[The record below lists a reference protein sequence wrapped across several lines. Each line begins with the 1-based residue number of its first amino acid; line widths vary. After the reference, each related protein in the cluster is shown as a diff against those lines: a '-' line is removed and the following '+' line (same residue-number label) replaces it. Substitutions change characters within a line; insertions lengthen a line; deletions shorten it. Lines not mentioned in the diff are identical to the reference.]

1 MSATKFKVKQVKDG
15 SETGL
20 ETYVELPIDQEETVR
35 LMPSEGGIDIGS
47 GVLNWGNAYLG
58 NVECGTID
66 TSSDLTV
73 NGDATVTGE
82 LDVDNITSN
91 VSIGVAAAHSV
102 SVDIDSNNGGD
113 TATFRLTANGGANNL
128 VTVDEEG
135 DVLVYGNV
143 FVDGD
148 KISRVDTDPLVLDA
162 TRLVVQNSLGT
173 GVSTVTVRDGQSARS
188 SLELIEGDGN
198 FGSINNK
205 GFRLTYD
212 GVGSPERL
220 LLKNGNGSS
229 SNEVFSI
236 PLRGISTPSSDIEF
250 FGLVSCEPSAST
262 EGGVRTAYIGGAS
275 SSYNSLSFTTHDQ
288 NGHFTP
294 SASDSGTFIVNG
306 PSAAGGILRYVA
318 NALDLRALGDVDVL
332 STVAGNITLDTED
345 GNILLNSSGTAIM
358 SSLGAATMRSLGS
371 GEVSLTSE
379 GGDITLSCGGNGN
392 ISISA
397 ANGHVTTSVGN
408 NHNAVVDLDHG
419 NFDVSDQNDTLR
431 FSVFGNG
438 GDVKFNLSDKAASID
453 TASNYR
459 ILAIDN
465 QGYLKKS
472 DHDSDDLL
480 LPAFTGTHIYESLVS
495 LEVGQSVA
503 LVGNRLELTSSP
515 AQANCVGIVQRVRAT
530 SLEEPIKTS
539 FSNIVTSGNV
549 YYVAAVGDSIKG
561 DLQGFNVCNEGGE
574 ILAGDLLVTSSVP
587 GRLMKQA
594 DDIIRA
600 STVGKAMQ
608 DVTFNDKGQADDVY
622 GFIYCG

>member
-1 MSATKFKVKQVKDG
+1 MSSTKFKVKQVKSG

-20 ETYVELPIDQEETVR
+20 ETYVELPIDQEETAR
-35 LMPSEGGIDIGS
+35 LMPSEGGVDIGS
-47 GVLNWGNAYLG
+47 STLNWGDAYLG
-58 NVECGTID
+58 NVECGTIA
-66 TSSDLTV
+66 TSADLTV
-73 NGDATVTGE
+73 NGDATITGE

-91 VSIGVAAAHSV
+91 VSIGVAAAQSV
-102 SVDIDSNNGGD
+102 SVDIDSNNNGD

-173 GVSTVTVRDGQSARS
+173 GVSTVTVRDSQSSRA

-220 LLKNGNGSS
+220 LLKNGYGSA
-229 SNEVFSI
+229 SNEVFSV

-275 SSYNSLSFTTHDQ
+275 SSYNSVSFTTHDQ
-288 NGHFTP
+288 SGHFTP

-306 PSAAGGILRYVA
+306 PSAAGGILRYIT
-318 NALDLRALGDVDVL
+318 NDLDLRALGNVDVL

-345 GNILLNSSGTAIM
+345 GNILLNSSGTA
-358 SSLGAATMRSLGS
+358 TMRSLGN
-371 GEVSLTSE
+371 GDVSLTSE
-379 GGDITLSCGGNGN
+379 GGDITLSCGGNGD

-397 ANGHVTTSVGN
+397 ANGSVTTTVGHN
-408 NHNAVVDLDHG
+408 NNVLVDLDHG
-419 NFDVSDQNDTLR
+419 NFDVSDENDTLR
-431 FSVFGNG
+431 FSVFGTG
-438 GDVKFNLSDKAASID
+438 GDIKFNLSDKEAAID
-453 TASNYR
+453 TANNYR
-459 ILAIDN
+459 VLAIDN

-472 DHDSDDLL
+472 DHDSNDILVQ
-480 LPAFTGTHIYESLVS
+480 AFTGTHIYESLVS

-515 AQANCVGIVQRVRAT
+515 AQSNCVGIVQRVRAT